1 MIKDITVENQQ
12 VTEIIENCKLV
23 WLRGD
28 GVLSVY
34 NQEGNLLLHVTGLSP
49 LASRDELGSS
59 PGCWIDVKAKNR
71 HSVPFIL

>member
-34 NQEGNLLLHVTGLSP
+34 NQEGELLLYVTGLPP
-49 LASRDELGSS
+49 LASRDELGSF
-59 PGCWIDVKAKNR
+59 PGCFIEVKAKNR
-71 HSVPFIL
+71 NCVPFIL